1 MTLMFDP
8 FAPLF
13 ELSREMNRTTALRSF
28 LPPADVVVSDEDVT
42 VVMDVPGLRVENLS
56 IELQDDVLTIRGER
70 AYPYDTG
77 DRRVWQRIERGFGS
91 FERVLRVPKGLDPE
105 QISASMTDGVL
116 TVHLPKPEA
125 RKPRRIAIANGSTQT
140 TETIEGMEAS
150 NGQRE
155 LAGSTA

>member
-1 MTLMFDP
+1 MTLMIDP

-13 ELSREMNRTTALRSF
+13 ELSREMSRTAALRSF
-28 LPPADVVVSDEDVT
+28 LPAADVVVSDEDVT
-42 VVMDVPGLRVENLS
+42 VVMDVPGLTVENLS

-70 AYPYDTG
+70 AFPYETG
-77 DRRVWQRIERGFGS
+77 DRRVWQRIERGFGT

-105 QISASMTDGVL
+105 QISASITDGVL
-116 TVHLPKPEA
+116 TVHVPKPEA

-140 TETIEGMEAS
+140 IEGAEAQD
-150 NGQRE
+150 QRE